1 MNYEFDCIEKIAN
14 ELVLKTR
21 EGKANTDA
29 DDRVKAEAGRLEKV
43 ILQQLMD
50 MTNKTQIVTYL
61 RINLHKLVTI
71 GDALYDPKREHN
83 PDAEIILL
91 LMEAIRKPLAIHVPD
106 DLVLPLLFQKREQ
119 LKFDPAWMKIIE
131 HLVVQDMAHELVTC
145 IAYAFDRFKEKGK
158 RLADWR
164 YLKQLTSRIENW
176 LSETPNDEAALIQ
189 TLIESGFNYMG
200 FLAFCTRRLA
210 VKIQDKPEAEATQ
223 VLTAALTRING
234 FAHSG
239 LKFDRHKAAIKK
251 ELEKWIKLELQA
263 IKEKNFINPMR
274 LVRNLTVFEIAFW
287 EKLQY
292 DHDLYVEP
300 NLKVFSVKLSK
311 CFMTKGQHALSAPSV
326 HSKLYTKELAVVRRM
341 EGVLVKM
348 LADVRLYLR

>member
-1 MNYEFDCIEKIAN
+1 
-14 ELVLKTR
+14 
-21 EGKANTDA
+21 
-29 DDRVKAEAGRLEKV
+29 
-43 ILQQLMD
+43 
-50 MTNKTQIVTYL
+50 
-61 RINLHKLVTI
+61 
-71 GDALYDPKREHN
+71 
-83 PDAEIILL
+83 
-91 LMEAIRKPLAIHVPD
+91 
-106 DLVLPLLFQKREQ
+106 
-119 LKFDPAWMKIIE
+119 MKITE
-131 HLVVQDMAHELVTC
+131 HLLAQDIEQELVTC
-145 IAYAFDRFKEKGK
+145 IAYAFDRFKERGK
-158 RLADWR
+158 RRADWR
-164 YLKQLTSRIENW
+164 YLKQFTSRIETW

-189 TLIESGFNYMG
+189 TLIASGFNYTG
-200 FLAFCTRRLA
+200 FSAFYTRRLA
-210 VKIQDKPEAEATQ
+210 AKIQDKPEAEATQ
-223 VLTAALTRING
+223 VLTAALTRVTG
-234 FAHSG
+234 FAHYG
-239 LKFDRHKAAIKK
+239 IKFDRHKAAIKK

>member
-1 MNYEFDCIEKIAN
+1 MNYEFEGIEKLAN
-14 ELVLKTR
+14 ELALKAR
-21 EGKANTDA
+21 EGKANTGA
-29 DDRVKAEAGRLEKV
+29 DDRVKAEAARLEKV
-43 ILQQLMD
+43 MLQHLMA
-50 MTNKTQIVTYL
+50 MTNETQIITYL

-71 GDALYDPKREHN
+71 CDALYDPSREHN
-83 PDAEIILL
+83 PDAEIILV

-106 DLVLPLLFQKREQ
+106 DVVLPLLFQKREQ
-119 LKFDPAWMKIIE
+119 IKFVPKWTKIIE
-131 HLVVQDMAHELVTC
+131 GLVAYNIEHELVTC
-145 IAYAFDRFKEKGK
+145 IAYAFDRFKERGK
-158 RLADWR
+158 RLVDWR
-164 YLKQLTSRIENW
+164 YLKQLTGGLENW
-176 LSETPNDEAALIQ
+176 LSATPNDEAALIQ
-189 TLIESGFNYMG
+189 TLIASGFNYMG
-200 FLAFCTRRLA
+200 FSAYCTRRLSA
-210 VKIQDKPEAEATQ
+210 KIQDKPEAEATQ
-223 VLTAALTRING
+223 VLTAALTRITG

-239 LKFDRHKAAIKK
+239 IKFDRHKAAIKK

-292 DHDLYVEP
+292 DHGLYTEP

-311 CFMTKGQHALSAPSV
+311 CFITKGQHALSAPSV
-326 HSKLYTKELAVVRRM
+326 HSKLYTKEQAVARRM